1 MVKVTIECD
10 GTEPIVL
17 TGEYAWGT
25 VSTKVDDGSASNAY
39 LLGKSSVNMLAAD
52 MAGSL
57 SRIASC
63 ATDSKLEK
71 VAFLV
76 ELMADVMSD
85 VSGNTKEEA
94 VENAN

>member
-1 MVKVTIECD
+1 
-10 GTEPIVL
+10 
-17 TGEYAWGT
+17 
-25 VSTKVDDGSASNAY
+25 
-39 LLGKSSVNMLAAD
+39 